1 MAQNHFLDSNVIV
14 GSELH
19 WNTHHRVLNE
29 YLIEVKATRHISN
42 FVSEEC
48 IRVLG
53 NNRRYTRNFLDACCE
68 VENFKLWD
76 IPEEIQRVKR
86 KLFQAQRDKLYSGL
100 QSQEEDDKDELSL
113 QKREAIIDSFTRGN
127 QRLQTAIGS
136 DALQRYALELRQEIE
151 DAIKRINRN
160 CCTFE
165 EIEFRRHL
173 VDNKDLKQFNRE
185 EGKLAKKIGNEDDI
199 RILLDAFFVKE
210 NTLREKT
217 CFVTIDKKDIID
229 HKSDIEACLVG
240 LEVKR
245 PSEFR
250 GQSERFWYE

>member
-1 MAQNHFLDSNVIV
+1 MAQNHFLDSNIII
-14 GSELH
+14 GSELY

-76 IPEEIQRVKR
+76 VAEEIQRVKR
-86 KLFQAQRDKLYSGL
+86 KFFRAQRDKLCNVP
-100 QSQEEDDKDELSL
+100 QSLEEDDKDELGV
-113 QKREAIIDSFTRGN
+113 QKSEAIVDSFTRGN

-136 DALQRYALELRQEIE
+136 DDLERYVLEVRQEIE
-151 DAIKRINRN
+151 DAIKRVYRN
-160 CCTFE
+160 CCTAE
-165 EIEFRRHL
+165 EIEFHKHL
-173 VDNKDLKQFNRE
+173 VDDSDLKQFNRE
-185 EGKLAKKIGNEDDI
+185 EGELTKRIDNEDDI

-210 NTLREKT
+210 HKLRERT
-217 CFVTIDKKDIID
+217 CFVTIDKKDIIG
-229 HKSDIEACLVG
+229 HKSGIEACLVG
-240 LEVKR
+240 LTVKQ

-250 GQSERFWYE
+250 DQSKRFWYE

>member
-1 MAQNHFLDSNVIV
+1 MAQNHFLDSNIIV

-53 NNRRYTRNFLDACCE
+53 NNRRYTQIFLDACCE
-68 VENFKLWD
+68 VENFKLWA
-76 IPEEIQRVKR
+76 ITEEIQRVKR
-86 KLFQAQRDKLYSGL
+86 KLFKAQRDKLYSGL

-113 QKREAIIDSFTRGN
+113 HKREAIIDSFTRGN

-136 DALQRYALELRQEIE
+136 DALQRYALEVRQEIW
-151 DAIKRINRN
+151 DAIKRVNKS
-160 CCTFE
+160 CCTAE
-165 EIEFRRHL
+165 EIEFHKHL
-173 VDNKDLKQFNRE
+173 VDDSDLKQFNRE
-185 EGKLAKKIGNEDDI
+185 EGELAKKIDNKDDV

-210 NTLREKT
+210 AKLHEKT
-217 CFVTIDKKDIID
+217 CFVTIDKEDIIGQ
-229 HKSDIEACLVG
+229 KSDIEACLVG
-240 LEVKR
+240 LKVKP
-245 PSEFR
+245 PSEFTD
-250 GQSERFWYE
+250 QSKRFWYE